1 MTRSAPLRI
10 VVCVLA
16 VCTSAT
22 LPARQM
28 PAMDS
33 IGRNHVDMAHAE
45 RVVLIAEDGRETA
58 LSGPPGFI
66 DAVEPCATKRY
77 VPVTRW
83 IVETHTGSTDEI
95 RYRTTDDMV
104 SAFGRCVSGRR
115 I

>member
-1 MTRSAPLRI
+1 MTRAATLRI
-10 VVCVLA
+10 VACALA
-16 VCTSAT
+16 LCTPGA

-33 IGRNHVDMAHAE
+33 IGRNRVDMAHAE
-45 RVVLIAEDGRETA
+45 RVVLIVENGRETA

-77 VPVTRW
+77 VPVMRW
-83 IVETHTGSTDEI
+83 IVETRTDSTDEI

-104 SAFGRCVSGRR
+104 SAFERCVSGRR